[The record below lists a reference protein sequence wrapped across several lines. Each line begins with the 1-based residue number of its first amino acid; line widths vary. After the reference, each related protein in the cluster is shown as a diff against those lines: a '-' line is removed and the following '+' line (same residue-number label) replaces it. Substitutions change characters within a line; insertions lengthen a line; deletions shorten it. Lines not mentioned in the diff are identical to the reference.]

1 MKNLLRIIA
10 FLAMATLAFGRHK
23 ISPDMPAAGPVDVIV
38 QFKTTPTKDQLK
50 LFGPYGQIKKQFV
63 SINAIELTLSVDFVN
78 RIETD
83 PAFGFVQYVSP
94 NRPVSGSLDI
104 TAQTVGA
111 NLAWASGWDGTG
123 VGIAVIDSGVAAK
136 ADLASPNGGNSRILY
151 SQSFVPGLDASDQYG
166 HGTHVAG
173 IVAGNGSASNG
184 ANYSRTLKGMA
195 PNANLVNL
203 RVLDANGSG
212 NVSNVISA
220 IDTAIGLQGLYNIR
234 VINLSLGQ
242 PIMRA
247 ICSIHCARQ
256 PRRPG
261 SRG

>member
-1 MKNLLRIIA
+1 
-10 FLAMATLAFGRHK
+10 
-23 ISPDMPAAGPVDVIV
+23 
-38 QFKTTPTKDQLK
+38 
-50 LFGPYGQIKKQFV
+50 
-63 SINAIELTLSVDFVN
+63 VN

-242 PIMRA
+242 PIYESYLFDPLCQAAEAAWKSGILVVVAAGNYGRNTA
-247 ICSIHCARQ
+247 TNGYSTIASPGNDPFVLTWARWTRTA
-256 PRRPG
+256 PHIAPTIRSPATARRVRRCWII
-261 SRG
+261 S